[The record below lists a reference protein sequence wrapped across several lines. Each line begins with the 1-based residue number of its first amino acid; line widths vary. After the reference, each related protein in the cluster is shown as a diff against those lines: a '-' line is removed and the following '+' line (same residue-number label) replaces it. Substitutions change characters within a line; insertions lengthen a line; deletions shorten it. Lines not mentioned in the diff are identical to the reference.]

1 MNKIE
6 VFWQTYLNL
15 EKEAIDLSK
24 YIFFTD
30 EVLEK
35 QGNEQVSKPC
45 ESQLRTFSPYI
56 ADLLVRCCIQIEAIS
71 KELYYANG
79 GQKEKS
85 SKELYFDGDCLKL
98 IDQKWQTHKKVV
110 MVVAPFFNFTKK
122 DNIYLKPLKE
132 AHKRQGTYWERAYQ
146 AVKHD
151 RYSCLCYGN
160 VKAFIHALAALYLL
174 NVYYRKPEW
183 ITTYQGIRDID
194 YSLGSSIFCVLPPEV
209 SGTLWYDN
217 SPINSDSPFVVQYQE
232 ESFKQIQMIQK
243 QEDESLR
250 NYLKEQPEFQEQD
263 FQQLFLDLI
272 QRKGKDLTGLDFC
285 KVLSKF
291 RLNKKI
297 PSFLPFEKKK
307 SLLIQSEEWHGCIHL
322 HNKHLSA
329 DELSE
334 ENIQK
339 EIDSVAN
346 LWGIELMKRFHQAK
360 WLNTA
365 LYLKNCRVFIKD
377 CLDSVEI

>member
-79 GQKEKS
+79 GKKEKS
-85 SKELYFDGDCLKL
+85 SKDLYFDGDCLKL
-98 IDQKWQTHKKVV
+98 IDQKWETHKKVV
-110 MVVAPFFNFTKK
+110 MVVAPFFNFTRNE
-122 DNIYLKPLKE
+122 NIYLKPLKE
-132 AHKRQGTYWERAYQ
+132 AHKRQGTLWERAYQ

-160 VKAFIHALAALYLL
+160 VKSFIHALAALYLL

-183 ITTYQGIRDID
+183 LTTYQGVRDID
-194 YSLGSSIFCVLPPEV
+194 YSLGSSIFSVAPPKV

-217 SPINSDSPFVVQYQE
+217 SPSNSDSPFVVQYQE
-232 ESFKQIQMIQK
+232 ASFKEIQSIQK
-243 QEDESLR
+243 REDESLR
-250 NYLKEQPEFQEQD
+250 NYLKQQHEFEEPD
-263 FQQLFLDLI
+263 FQPIVLDLI
-272 QRKGKDLTGLDFC
+272 QKKGENLTGLDFC
-285 KVLSKF
+285 KELSKF
-291 RLNKKI
+291 RLHKKI
-297 PSFLPFEKKK
+297 PSSLPFERKKF
-307 SLLIQSEEWHGCIHL
+307 LLTQSEEWKGWIHL
-322 HNKHLSA
+322 HNDHLSEDA
-329 DELSE
+329 LSE
-334 ENIQK
+334 DNIQN
-339 EIDSVAN
+339 EIDLVGN
-346 LWGIELMKRFHQAK
+346 LWGIELMKRIQKAE

-365 LYLKNCRVFIKD
+365 LNFKNCRVFIKD
-377 CLDSVEI
+377 CLSQ

>member
-35 QGNEQVSKPC
+35 QGNDLVPKPC
-45 ESQLRTFSPYI
+45 ESQLKTFSPYI

-79 GQKEKS
+79 GKKEKS
-85 SKELYFDGDCLKL
+85 SKDLYFDGDCLKL
-98 IDQKWQTHKKVV
+98 IDQKWETHKKVV
-110 MVVAPFFNFTKK
+110 TVVAPFFNFTRNE
-122 DNIYLKPLKE
+122 NIYLKPLRE
-132 AHKRQGTYWERAYQ
+132 AHKRQGTLWERAYQ

-160 VKAFIHALAALYLL
+160 VKSFIHALAALYLL
-174 NVYYRKPEW
+174 NVYYRNPEW

-194 YSLGSSIFCVLPPEV
+194 YSLGSSIFSVVPPEV
-209 SGTLWYDN
+209 SSTLWYDN
-217 SPINSDSPFVVQYQE
+217 SPINSGSPFVVQYQD
-232 ESFKQIQMIQK
+232 ESFKKIQTIQK
-243 QEDESLR
+243 REDESLR
-250 NYLKEQPEFQEQD
+250 NYLKEQPEFKERD
-263 FQQLFLDLI
+263 FQPLFLELI
-272 QRKGKDLTGLDFC
+272 QRKGDNLTGLDFC

-297 PSFLPFEKKK
+297 PSSLPFEKKK
-307 SLLIQSEEWHGCIHL
+307 SMLIQSEEWHGWIHL
-322 HNKHLSA
+322 HNKHLSE

-346 LWGIELMKRFHQAK
+346 LWGIELMKRFQQAE

-365 LYLKNCRVFIKD
+365 LNFKNCRVFIKD
-377 CLDSVEI
+377 CLSQ